1 MPLELQFDMFKPLGF
16 TDKFAVVGVGVG
28 EGVGDGVGV
37 DCVGDGVGVTW
48 EQVQLAVA
56 ELALGL
62 EKVKVSFWQGI
73 LLMLIVCGEPFSVPF
88 DGEKE
93 TPRLS
98 PALQFTDTD

>member
-1 MPLELQFDMFKPLGF
+1 MPLALQFDVFKPLGF

-37 DCVGDGVGVTW
+37 ACVGDGVGVTW

-56 ELALGL
+56 WFALEL
-62 EKVKVSFWQGI
+62 EKVKVSFWQGM
-73 LLMLIVCGEPFSVPF
+73 LLMVTVTGEPFKVPF

-98 PALQFTDTD
+98 LALQFTDTD